1 MNITIIDWVSL
12 ICRPFHQNVSTN
24 NSPELSTNG
33 IYYTVYKHSAGIY
46 SNGDIFEE
54 AIEEIRF
61 LRTSE
66 MEEVEVVNK
75 VAFNFD
81 KFIINDGDSSFHIDD
96 ASKASECYLGGPK
109 TSWEE
114 EGSQTKDK
122 EDRRPF

>member
-1 MNITIIDWVSL
+1 
-12 ICRPFHQNVSTN
+12 
-24 NSPELSTNG
+24 
-33 IYYTVYKHSAGIY
+33 
-46 SNGDIFEE
+46 
-54 AIEEIRF
+54 
-61 LRTSE
+61 